1 MSTGWAGPEAAGP
14 PGGTGA
20 PGAPRASGPTGS
32 GAAPRPPSTVR
43 EFLSG
48 VALLGTGLRTW
59 VTSPR
64 LMLLGAVP
72 ALVVGLVAV
81 ALLVIW
87 ATVVDDVAVLLTAPL
102 PADPSWLRPTIGAL
116 LQVGLAV
123 AAVLVVVLTFTAVT
137 LAVGDP
143 FYERVWRRT
152 EADRG
157 GLVGEV
163 ERGFVAGVLRS
174 VGDLVRVLAA
184 TVPVALVLAA
194 GGLVPVLGQV
204 VVPVVAALTGGWFL
218 VVELTAWAFDA
229 RGLGLRDRRRAL
241 ARRRARSLGLGTAT
255 YLSFLVPLGAV
266 VVMPAAVVAATL
278 LARDVLAADPRTA
291 TTVRTSE
298 A

>member
-1 MSTGWAGPEAAGP
+1 MSTGRAGPEAAGP
-14 PGGTGA
+14 WGGTGA
-20 PGAPRASGPTGS
+20 PGPPRASGPV
-32 GAAPRPPSTVR
+32 PRSPSTVR

-59 VTSPR
+59 LTSPR
-64 LMLLGAVP
+64 LMLLGALP
-72 ALVVGLVAV
+72 ALVVGLVTV
-81 ALLVIW
+81 ALLVAW
-87 ATVVDDVAVLLTAPL
+87 ATVVDDVAVRLAAPL
-102 PADPSWLRPTIGAL
+102 PADPAWVRPAAGAE

-163 ERGFVAGVLRS
+163 ERGLVAGVLRS
-174 VGDLVRVLAA
+174 LGDLVRVLAV
-184 TVPVALVLAA
+184 TGPLALLLAL

-204 VVPVVAALTGGWFL
+204 VVPVAAALTGGWFL
-218 VVELTAWAFDA
+218 VVELTGWAFDA
-229 RGLGLRDRRRAL
+229 RGLTLRDRRRLL
-241 ARRRARSLGLGTAT
+241 ARRRARSLGLGTAA

-278 LARDVLAADPRTA
+278 LARDALAADPATA
-291 TTVRTSE
+291 ATVRSRG